1 MNDHAQGFTN
11 GSSGYIISRR
21 NGAISEAD
29 LEYMRLA
36 MEEAR
41 KAFAEG
47 EVPVGAVLVSGGE
60 VIASDHNRKETCG
73 DATAHAEMLVIREAC
88 RRLGNWRL
96 TGGATIY
103 VTLEPCSCVQAL
115 LFRPGWKGWFMVLPT
130 PRRGGR
136 CIAFTTWYRMSG

>member
-96 TGGATIY
+96 TGGQRSMLPWSH
-103 VTLEPCSCVQAL
+103 VHVCRHSCSGPGGKAGLWCC
-115 LFRPGWKGWFMVLPT
+115 RPPKA
-130 PRRGGR
+130 GGG
-136 CIAFTTWYRMSG
+136 A